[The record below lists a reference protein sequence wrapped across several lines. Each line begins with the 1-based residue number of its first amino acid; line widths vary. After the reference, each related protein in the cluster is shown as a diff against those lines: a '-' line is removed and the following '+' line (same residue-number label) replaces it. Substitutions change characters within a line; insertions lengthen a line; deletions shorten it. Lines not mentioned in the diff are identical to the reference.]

1 MKEEKLMKR
10 LATLTLAALC
20 ATANAEFWDGNKLYE
35 RYNSSSAFEQGMTLG
50 YIMGVADTALGVS
63 HCAPPT
69 STAGQMS
76 DMVMQYL
83 RVYPERRTR
92 TGDSI
97 VLEVLRAAWP
107 CAARSGNSRSL

>member
-1 MKEEKLMKR
+1 MKR
-10 LATLTLAALC
+10 SACLTLVALC
-20 ATANAEFWDGNKLYE
+20 ATAHAEFWDGNKLWE
-35 RYNSSSAFEQGMTLG
+35 RYNSNSAYEQGMTLG
-50 YIMGVADTALGVS
+50 YIMGVADTALGIT

-97 VLEVLRAAWP
+97 VLEVLRNAWP
-107 CAARSGNSRSL
+107 CASRNSGNSRNL